1 MKTTYDYRPALFFVM
16 AYAVTWII
24 WFLGVY
30 VGSQPGYESYAG
42 LFSLIGLVGPIGT
55 TLFLV
60 LTSRCAALKRDF
72 KDRIFNLRR
81 VQPIY
86 ALIAVLGPFTVIC
99 FSIVLSL
106 WFGQSSDQFRFSEG
120 ANLFPLIILALLLA
134 PICEETGWHGYG
146 VDSLRA
152 KAGMIKA
159 TLLFAALWCGWHVP
173 LVLIAGTYQH
183 QVAMM
188 DNKIFIVNFFVS
200 IIPAAIIA
208 NWFYYKND
216 RSVAA
221 SVLLH
226 SMLNATSVLLNAGQ
240 VAKCIA
246 TLLYSGIAVGLIV
259 GDRRLFAKGPRNFL
273 CARSA
278 GFAEA

>member
-1 MKTTYDYRPALFFVM
+1 MKTTYDYRPAPFFVM
-16 AYAVTWII
+16 AYAITWII

-30 VGSQPGYESYAG
+30 VGSLPGY
-42 LFSLIGLVGPIGT
+42 SLTQRSSVWGGSSGQQGA

-60 LTSRCAALKRDF
+60 VKSRSAALKEDF
-72 KDRIFNLRR
+72 KDRLFNLPR
-81 VQPIY
+81 VRPVY
-86 ALIAVLGPFTVIC
+86 AFMALVVPFAVIRL
-99 FSIVLSL
+99 SIGLSL
-106 WFGQSSDQFRFSEG
+106 WFGQSADQFRFSG
-120 ANLFPLIILALLLA
+120 GSNLLPLIILALLLA

-152 KAGMIKA
+152 KAGMMKA

-173 LVLIAGTYQH
+173 LMLVGGTYQREL
-183 QVAMM
+183 AMM
-188 DNKIFIVNFFVS
+188 DNKIFVVNFFVS

-226 SMLNATSVLLNAGQ
+226 SMLNAASVLIN
-240 VAKCIA
+240 VWAKSRSA
-246 TLLYSGIAVGLIV
+246 L
-259 GDRRLFAKGPRNFL
+259 RRL
-273 CARSA
+273 CIQ
-278 GFAEA
+278 E